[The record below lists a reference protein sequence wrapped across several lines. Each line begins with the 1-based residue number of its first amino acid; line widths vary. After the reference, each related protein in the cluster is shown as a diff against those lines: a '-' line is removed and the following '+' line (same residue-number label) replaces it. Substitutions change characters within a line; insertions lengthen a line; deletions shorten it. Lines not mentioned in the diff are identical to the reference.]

1 MDTKRLLLA
10 GGMIIVAAVVFLQ
23 VRKMATPVRVEVP
36 AAASSEPAAAP
47 VTVTRILAAT
57 GEIPFGTRLTS
68 DNFKWVEWP
77 SEIVSGE
84 FIAES
89 NRSEAIMEL
98 TGSVARS
105 VIFENEP
112 ISERKLVK
120 PGTQGLMATML
131 KAGMRAVTTRISVD
145 TAAGGFIQPGDRVD
159 IILTTSMTPSAA
171 VQARQGPSQI
181 FTASTIFENVRV
193 LAIDQTFSTSAESG
207 ASVIGSTATFEMSQ
221 EDSEVLQEA
230 VAQGDITLTLR
241 PMSPVGRASGKSHAR
256 IRKNSGE
263 VSSLTV
269 YRGGQATQVAI
280 QGQ

>member
-1 MDTKRLLLA
+1 MDSKRLLLA
-10 GGMIIVAAVVFLQ
+10 GGMIVVAMVVFLQ

-36 AAASSEPAAAP
+36 VAASDEPAAPA
-47 VTVTRILAAT
+47 VEYTKILAAT
-57 GEIPFGTRLTS
+57 GEIPFGTRLSS
-68 DNFKWVEWP
+68 DHFKWVEWP
-77 SEIVSGE
+77 SEIVSPE
-84 FIAES
+84 FI
-89 NRSEAIMEL
+89 SEDVRADAIMEL

-105 VIFENEP
+105 VIYENEP

-159 IILTTSMTPSAA
+159 IILTTSMSPSPAL
-171 VQARQGPSQI
+171 QATQGRSQI
-181 FTASTIFENVRV
+181 FSATTIFENVRV
-193 LAIDQTFSTSAESG
+193 LAIDQTFSTSSESG

-221 EDSEVLQEA
+221 EDAVILQEA

-241 PMSPVGRASGKSHAR
+241 PMGPIGRASGKSHAR
-256 IRKNSGE
+256 IKQKSGE